1 MGCPAPICP
10 AQVSHF
16 SSPLLPPTQSTAAPP
31 LLLPR
36 RPMLCML
43 ASRAQHMLLK
53 GLQEGKP
60 PNGKPPP
67 PPHPPLPLPAP
78 LRAPPYQPSCS
89 HVVLSCMKSSFVT
102 TSRQGLL
109 VLVAAD
115 HQLFESHISPPTPIA
130 PPSYTILLDKLQ
142 HAGRL
147 GVQHWSSMKAQ
158 PRSGP

>member
-1 MGCPAPICP
+1 MGCPAPTCP

-60 PNGKPPP
+60 PNGKPLPP
-67 PPHPPLPLPAP
+67 PPPLPLPAP
-78 LRAPPYQPSCS
+78 LRAPPYQPFCS

-102 TSRQGLL
+102 TLRQGLL

-115 HQLFESHISPPTPIA
+115 HQLVESHISPPTPIA

-158 PRSGP
+158 PRSSP